1 MTKSSSSALCSCSVT
16 TRWVSFVPRPADN
29 AYRFLIIFG
38 SVLTTRPTRSVVQ
51 ATLLGKQRWCFL
63 APRSVSDEGSIRIPG
78 VGGDSPECSLARTRC
93 TSGYVGWRQRWAWKN
108 KSHYFVK
115 DAFLYRFVTVSRRV
129 PSSARQ
135 SHRI

>member
-78 VGGDSPECSLARTRC
+78 VGGDGPNAVWRGHVAPADMSAGGS
-93 TSGYVGWRQRWAWKN
+93 VGRGR
-108 KSHYFVK
+108 
-115 DAFLYRFVTVSRRV
+115 VSRTT
-129 PSSARQ
+129 SSRMRSCTGLLQFLAGF
-135 SHRI
+135 HPAHDNLTG